1 MTLEINTT
9 KCIISGWTLLLRVL
23 VFVLSCVHVCF
34 LFQRELQKHLLSR
47 ALCLVVFPGLLYM
60 LQFYILFTV
69 ARKTG
74 PHDDMMSSAFQASLE
89 VKILSA
95 DSTKKLLAGVTVESK
110 TMLQLY
116 WLWQGMQ
123 SK

>member
-1 MTLEINTT
+1 MCL
-9 KCIISGWTLLLRVL
+9 
-23 VFVLSCVHVCF
+23 
-34 LFQRELQKHLLSR
+34 LFQRELRKHLLSR
-47 ALCLVVFPGLLYM
+47 AVCLVFLPGLLYM

-95 DSTKKLLAGVTVESK
+95 DSTHKLLAGVTVEFLI
-110 TMLQLY
+110 MLQLY
-116 WLWQGMQ
+116 WCWQSMQ

>member
-1 MTLEINTT
+1 M
-9 KCIISGWTLLLRVL
+9 
-23 VFVLSCVHVCF
+23 FYLSCVRVCF

-95 DSTKKLLAGVTVESK
+95 DSTNKLLAGVTVESK

-116 WLWQGMQ
+116 
-123 SK
+123 